1 MNKLEYAD
9 VVVVGGGAIGS
20 AVACYLA
27 RDGVDVALVER
38 GECPW
43 GSSKRCDGHA
53 VTYDSPRGYF
63 SRFCKMGLEMFPQI
77 IPELPCDINFEPE
90 GIGLL
95 VDEEKDMDA
104 IRETFEGKLAE
115 GVDVSLWDQDELRRN
130 EPNVAPHVLACLNFW
145 GDAKLNPMRLV
156 FGLTKVA
163 ERHGAKIYPYTET
176 TRVLKEDGKVRGVET
191 NRGVIRCKRVVLSAG
206 VWTPIIAHGAGVEV
220 PIRPRQG
227 QILVTERIRGL
238 LGKNYVEFGYIAA
251 KGGQK
256 RNGISPEMEQFGVA
270 LVLEPTTDG
279 TILCGSSR
287 RFVGMNMEPHPAV
300 MRAQAQRVLH
310 FFPRFFEARLIR
322 AYAGLRPTTPDGKP
336 IISSTPIEGLYVA
349 AGHEGNG
356 IGLSLVTGH
365 VVSQMLRG
373 EEPSFDMTP
382 FRLER
387 FYS

>member
-1 MNKLEYAD
+1 MNKLECAD
-9 VVVVGGGAIGS
+9 TVVVGGGAIGS

-27 RDGVDVALVER
+27 RAGVDVALVER

-53 VTYDSPRGYF
+53 VTYDSPSGYF
-63 SRFCKMGLEMFPQI
+63 SRFCKMGLDMFPQI

-95 VDEEKDMDA
+95 VDDEKDMDA
-104 IRETFEGKLAE
+104 IRETLEGKRAE
-115 GVDVSLWDQDELRRN
+115 GMDVSLWDQDELRRN
-130 EPNVAPHVLACLNFW
+130 EPNVAPHVLASLNFW

-156 FGLTKVA
+156 FGLIKVA
-163 ERHGAKIYPYTET
+163 ERHGAKIYPRTET
-176 TRVLKEDGKVRGVET
+176 TCILKENGKVCGVQTGRGL
-191 NRGVIRCKRVVLSAG
+191 IRCKKVVLSAG
-206 VWTPIIAHGAGVEV
+206 VWTPLIAHGVGVEV
-220 PIRPRQG
+220 PIRPKQG
-227 QILVTERIRGL
+227 QILVTERVRGL
-238 LGKNYVEFGYIAA
+238 LGKSYAEFGYLAA

-256 RNGISPEMEQFGVA
+256 RNGVSPEMEQFGVA
-270 LVLEPTTDG
+270 LVLEPTAHG

-287 RFVGMNMEPHPAV
+287 RFVGMDMEPHPAV

-310 FFPRFFEARLIR
+310 FFPRFSEARLIR

-336 IISSTPIEGLYVA
+336 IISSTPLEGLYIA

-356 IGLSLVTGH
+356 IGLSLITGH
-365 VVSQMLRG
+365 LVSQMLRG
-373 EEPSFDMTP
+373 EEPSFDLAP
-382 FRLER
+382 FRLDR